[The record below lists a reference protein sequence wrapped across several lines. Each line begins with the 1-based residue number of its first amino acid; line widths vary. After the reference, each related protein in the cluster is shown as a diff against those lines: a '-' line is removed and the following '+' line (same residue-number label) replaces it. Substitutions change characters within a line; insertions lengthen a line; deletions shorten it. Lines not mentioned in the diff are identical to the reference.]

1 MSRYSSLGAVVVLS
15 LVTLSCSD
23 APDPLQ
29 TAPDHSE
36 HLAPAAPSAARL
48 GKVGGFVALL
58 DGAQEVPA
66 VMTKARGAAHFQ
78 LSKDGTEVTYWLF
91 VADIENVTMAHIHLA
106 PPGENGPVVVWLY
119 PDAPPPQLIEGSF
132 TGVLATGTF
141 GADDLVG
148 PLAGRSLADL
158 MGELGPQD
166 AYVNVHT
173 TAYPAG
179 EIRGQISVLGAR

>member
-36 HLAPAAPSAARL
+36 HLAPAAPSASHHGRIR
-48 GKVGGFVALL
+48 GFVALL
-58 DGAQEVPA
+58 DGANEVPA
-66 VMTKARGAAHFQ
+66 VMTEARGAAHFQ
-78 LSKDGTEVTYWLF
+78 LSKDGAEVTYWLF
-91 VADIENVTMAHIHLA
+91 VKDIENVTMAHIHLA
-106 PPGENGPVVVWLY
+106 PAGENGPVVVWLY
-119 PDAPPPQLIEGSF
+119 PEAPPPQLIEGTF

-141 GADDLVG
+141 GAEDLVG
-148 PLAGRSLADL
+148 PLAGMTLDDR
-158 MGELGPQD
+158 MEQLGPED

-173 TAYPAG
+173 SANPGG
-179 EIRGQISVLGAR
+179 EIRGQLSVARF